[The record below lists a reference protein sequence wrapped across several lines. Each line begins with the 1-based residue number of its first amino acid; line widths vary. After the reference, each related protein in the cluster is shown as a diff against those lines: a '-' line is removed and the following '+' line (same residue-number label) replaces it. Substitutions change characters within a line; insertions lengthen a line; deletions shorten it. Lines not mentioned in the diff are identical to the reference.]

1 MTSQKA
7 LEKIAQLCD
16 DIPAGAENVSATPQ
30 VTEQVTEQVESLVK
44 KLEGELKSVELMVLL
59 ELQDRKNFQETYL
72 NPAIENGFVEMTQPN
87 SPKSPTQKYRL
98 TQKGLDF
105 KKIMEK

>member
-16 DIPAGAENVSATPQ
+16 DIPAGAENVAA
-30 VTEQVTEQVESLVK
+30 TEQVTPQVESLVK

-98 TQKGLDF
+98 TQKGLGF

>member
-30 VTEQVTEQVESLVK
+30 VTEQAKRLVNCILEESLSVK
-44 KLEGELKSVELMVLL
+44 EILEKINLKHRPTLMN
-59 ELQDRKNFQETYL
+59 DYL